1 MPPPNYPPDDYKFGV
16 RVYPS
21 LEDLLCG
28 GEEEELPPG
37 HYPYA
42 DWGRLLT
49 LRHDHPSDGYYFLLR
64 NGSREYWQ
72 WQHVLTVCGQM
83 PPEEIND
90 DWDDWAYEGLPRI
103 SSDARAFRFARGD
116 TVKMASPVR
125 CWEYLR
131 HAQNPDRFDA
141 SHECSG
147 VWTLLDRGYYE
158 DLDGELPLLPEAEDV
173 YFFYELESEGRGKR
187 WTYEQLLFGANSKSR
202 REVRKRKS

>member
-1 MPPPNYPPDDYKFGV
+1 MPPPNYPPKNYEYEV
-16 RVYPS
+16 QVYAS
-21 LEDLLCG
+21 LEDLFCG
-28 GEEEELPPG
+28 GEQEELPPG
-37 HYPYA
+37 EYPYD
-42 DWGRLLT
+42 DWGRLLS
-49 LRHDHPSDGYYFLLR
+49 LKHGHHSDGYYFLLR

-72 WQHVLTVCGQM
+72 WQHVLTACGRM
-83 PPEEIND
+83 PPGEIN
-90 DWDDWAYEGLPRI
+90 DDWAYEGLPRI

-158 DLDGELPLLPEAEDV
+158 DLDGELPLPEAEDE
-173 YFFYELESEGRGKR
+173 YYFYELKSEGGGKR